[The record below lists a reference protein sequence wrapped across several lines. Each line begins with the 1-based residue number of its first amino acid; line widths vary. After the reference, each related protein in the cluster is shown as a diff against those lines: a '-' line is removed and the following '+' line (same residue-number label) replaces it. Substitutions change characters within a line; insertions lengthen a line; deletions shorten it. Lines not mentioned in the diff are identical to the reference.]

1 MVLAEERR
9 RGDRYVLA
17 MPVRVEWKGQ
27 DGQPKV
33 EEGLTENI
41 GVSGTLIHLP
51 RELPDVGTKVNLY
64 VIDEKNREVAVEAE
78 VLRLER
84 NAAHPQARAR
94 TGQFSGKMGK
104 ETLRSSPQANCRA
117 SCRRRL
123 RRFLR

>member
-1 MVLAEERR
+1 MGTVDERR

-17 MPVRVEWKGQ
+17 MPVRVEWKDETGHA
-27 DGQPKV
+27 KV

-84 NAAHPQARAR
+84 NAAHPQAALELV
-94 TGQFSGKMGK
+94 SAHEKWEK
-104 ETLRSSPQANCRA
+104 KLYNQAPKRIA
-117 SCRRRL
+117 AL
-123 RRFLR
+123 HAAEEYDDF

>member
-17 MPVRVEWKGQ
+17 MPVRVEWKDQNGEA
-27 DGQPKV
+27 KV

-51 RELPDVGTKVNLY
+51 RELPDVGTRVNLY
-64 VIDEKNREVAVEAE
+64 VIDERNREVAVEAE

-84 NAAHPQARAR
+84 NAAHPQAAL
-94 TGQFSGKMGK
+94 
-104 ETLRSSPQANCRA
+104 ELVSSQEKWEKKLYDKAPKRIAA
-117 SCRRRL
+117 L
-123 RRFLR
+123 HAADDYDDF

>member
-17 MPVRVEWKGQ
+17 MPVRVEWKDENGEA
-27 DGQPKV
+27 KV

-51 RELPDVGTKVNLY
+51 RDLPDVGTRVNLF
-64 VIDEKNREVAVEAE
+64 VIDERNREVAVEAE

-84 NAAHPQARAR
+84 NAAHPQAAL
-94 TGQFSGKMGK
+94 
-104 ETLRSSPQANCRA
+104 ELVSSQEKWQKKLYDKAPKRIAALHA
-117 SCRRRL
+117 SDEYDD
-123 RRFLR
+123 F